1 MWIVPPSLSGGSL
14 LCFMELIY
22 ANTLIITMLKT
33 QVERF
38 AYCTVLSPYSAHV
51 CFCLVL
57 HPANYSCL
65 VHPDFHLHDF
75 SSRRLLGTI
84 WVPSLWA
91 VAWNSPQKVS
101 LGNWFTS
108 FLISLSDQCLT
119 KSVVQ
124 NLKNVV
130 SYILSGLLTAYDR
143 NIKWFLLPQIYLD
156 THSQLS
162 TVENILRNII
172 PATLVWHSIKPQ
184 CGWQIMKSHWA
195 YF

>member
-22 ANTLIITMLKT
+22 ANTLIITTLKT

-130 SYILSGLLTAYDR
+130 SYILFVNCIWQKHKMVPITT
-143 NIKWFLLPQIYLD
+143 N
-156 THSQLS
+156 LS
-162 TVENILRNII
+162 
-172 PATLVWHSIKPQ
+172 WHSFSTQHSWENSEKYN
-184 CGWQIMKSHWA
+184 SS
-195 YF
+195 YTSLT